1 MFENLTDKITN
12 VFNKLKGKGIIDE
25 NSLNEA
31 LREIRIA
38 LLESDVS
45 IKVAKDFIERV
56 KQKAL
61 GKEVIKSV
69 SPSQMVVKIVND
81 ELTSLLGSESYEIN
95 LKSKPPAI
103 MLMVGLQGSG
113 KTTTSAK
120 LAKWIEKNKNKKVLM
135 ASLDIYRPAAQEQLL
150 TLGAD
155 NTIAV
160 LPKQDKKKPLDIAK
174 IAKKHAED
182 NDFDVL
188 ILDSAGRNHV
198 DKKMMLEIQEI
209 SKFSS
214 FTEIFFIS
222 DSLTGQDAVNTATSF
237 SEKVDLTGIILT
249 RLDGDGRGGAALSM
263 KETINRPIK
272 FIGVGEKIDDFEV
285 FHPDRIANR
294 ILGMGDVVSLVEK
307 ASEQIDKEDA
317 EKLQKKILKGKFS
330 LVDYSKQ
337 LDQLTNMGGIQGFL
351 KYLPGMS
358 GLKEKVEQ
366 SMENSDIFKKQKA
379 IISSMTKKEKNFPDI
394 VKASRKIR
402 ISKGSGTS
410 VQDINKLLKQFK
422 KMSQMM
428 KKMGKNKNLE
438 NMMSSGQ
445 WVTCNLYLIKT
456 NFNQRRTKWQ

>member
-1 MFENLTDKITN
+1 MFENLTEKITGI
-12 VFNKLKGKGIIDE
+12 FDKLKGKGIIDE
-25 NSLNEA
+25 TSLSEA

-45 IKVAKDFIERV
+45 IQVAKDFIEKVRT
-56 KQKAL
+56 KAL
-61 GKEVIKSV
+61 GKEIVKSV

-81 ELTSLLGSESYEIN
+81 ELTDLLGSESYEVN

-103 MLMVGLQGSG
+103 ILMVGLQGSG

-120 LAKWIEKNKNKKVLM
+120 LAKWIEKNKSKKVLM

-150 TLGAD
+150 TLGE
-155 NTIAV
+155 NNKIAV

-174 IAKKHAED
+174 IAKKEAED
-182 NDFDVL
+182 KDFDVL
-188 ILDSAGRNHV
+188 ILDSAGRNHI
-198 DKKMMLEIQEI
+198 DKKMMSEIKDI
-209 SKFSS
+209 SNFSK
-214 FTEIFFIS
+214 FTEIFFVS
-222 DSLTGQDAVNTATSF
+222 DSLTGQDAVNTAASF

-263 KETINRPIK
+263 KETINKPIK

-317 EKLQKKILKGKFS
+317 EKLQKKILKGRFS
-330 LVDYSKQ
+330 LTDYSKQ

-366 SMENSDIFKKQKA
+366 SIENSDIFKKQKA

-410 VQDINKLLKQFK
+410 VQDVNKLLKQFK

-428 KKMGKNKNLE
+428 KKMGKNKNFE
-438 NMMSSGQ
+438 NIMSSGQ
-445 WVTCNLYLIKT
+445 MGDLQSLLNK
-456 NFNQRRTKWQ
+456 NKF

>member
-1 MFENLTDKITN
+1 MFENLTEKITGI
-12 VFNKLKGKGIIDE
+12 FDKLKGKGIIDE
-25 NSLNEA
+25 TSLSEA

-45 IKVAKDFIERV
+45 IQVAKDFIEKVRT
-56 KQKAL
+56 KAL
-61 GKEVIKSV
+61 GKEIVKSV

-81 ELTSLLGSESYEIN
+81 ELTDLLGSESYEVN

-103 MLMVGLQGSG
+103 ILMVGLQGSG

-120 LAKWIEKNKNKKVLM
+120 LAKWIEKNKSKKVLM

-150 TLGAD
+150 TLGE
-155 NTIAV
+155 NNKIAV

-174 IAKKHAED
+174 IAKKEAED
-182 NDFDVL
+182 KDFDVL
-188 ILDSAGRNHV
+188 ILDSAGRNHI
-198 DKKMMLEIQEI
+198 DKKMMSEIKDI
-209 SKFSS
+209 SNFSK
-214 FTEIFFIS
+214 FTEIFFVS
-222 DSLTGQDAVNTATSF
+222 DSLTGQDAVNTAASF

-263 KETINRPIK
+263 KETINKPIK

-317 EKLQKKILKGKFS
+317 EKLQKKILKGRFS
-330 LVDYSKQ
+330 LTDYSKQ

-366 SMENSDIFKKQKA
+366 SIENSDIFKKQKA
-379 IISSMTKKEKNFPDI
+379 IISSMTKKEKSFPDI

-410 VQDINKLLKQFK
+410 VQDVNKLLKQFK

-428 KKMGKNKNLE
+428 KKMGKNKNFE

-445 WVTCNLYLIKT
+445 MGDLQSLLNK
-456 NFNQRRTKWQ
+456 NKF

>member
-69 SPSQMVVKIVND
+69 SPSQMVVKVVND

-103 MLMVGLQGSG
+103 ILMVGLQGSG

-188 ILDSAGRNHV
+188 ILDSAGRNHI
-198 DKKMMLEIQEI
+198 DKMMMLEIQEI

-263 KETINRPIK
+263 KETINKPIK

-445 WVTCNLYLIKT
+445 MGDLQSLLNK
-456 NFNQRRTKWQ
+456 NKF

>member
-1 MFENLTDKITN
+1 MFENLTEKITD

-263 KETINRPIK
+263 KETINKPIK

-330 LVDYSKQ
+330 LADYSKQ

-445 WVTCNLYLIKT
+445 MGDLQSLLNK
-456 NFNQRRTKWQ
+456 NKF

>member
-1 MFENLTDKITN
+1 MFENLTEKITGI
-12 VFNKLKGKGIIDE
+12 FDKLKGKGIIDE
-25 NSLNEA
+25 TSLNEA

-45 IKVAKDFIERV
+45 IKVAKDFIEKVRT
-56 KQKAL
+56 KAL
-61 GKEVIKSV
+61 GKEIIKSV

-81 ELTSLLGSESYEIN
+81 ELTDLLGSESYEVN

-103 MLMVGLQGSG
+103 ILMVGLQGSG

-120 LAKWIEKNKNKKVLM
+120 LAKWIEKNKSKKVLM

-150 TLGAD
+150 TLGE
-155 NTIAV
+155 NNKIAV

-174 IAKKHAED
+174 IAKKEAED
-182 NDFDVL
+182 KDFDVL
-188 ILDSAGRNHV
+188 ILDSAGRNHI
-198 DKKMMLEIQEI
+198 DKKMMLEIKDI
-209 SKFSS
+209 SHFSK
-214 FTEIFFIS
+214 FTEIFFVS
-222 DSLTGQDAVNTATSF
+222 DSLTGQDAVNTAASF

-263 KETINRPIK
+263 KETINKPIK

-317 EKLQKKILKGKFS
+317 EKLQKKILKGRFS
-330 LVDYSKQ
+330 LTDYSKQ

-366 SMENSDIFKKQKA
+366 SIENSDIFKKQKA
-379 IISSMTKKEKNFPDI
+379 IISSMTKKEKSFPDI

-428 KKMGKNKNLE
+428 KKMGKNKNFE

-445 WVTCNLYLIKT
+445 MGDLQSLLNK
-456 NFNQRRTKWQ
+456 NKF

>member
-222 DSLTGQDAVNTATSF
+222 DSLTGQDAVNTASSF

-263 KETINRPIK
+263 KETINKPIK

-330 LVDYSKQ
+330 LADYSKQ

-422 KMSQMM
+422 KKSLMM
-428 KKMGKNKNLE
+428 KNMGKNKNLE

-445 WVTCNLYLIKT
+445 MGDLQSLLNK
-456 NFNQRRTKWQ
+456 NKF

>member
-1 MFENLTDKITN
+1 VFENLTDKITN

-160 LPKQDKKKPLDIAK
+160 LPKQDKKKPLEIAK

-330 LVDYSKQ
+330 LADYSKQ

-445 WVTCNLYLIKT
+445 MGDLQSLLNK
-456 NFNQRRTKWQ
+456 NKF

>member
-1 MFENLTDKITN
+1 MFENLTEKITGI
-12 VFNKLKGKGIIDE
+12 FDKLKGKGIIDE
-25 NSLNEA
+25 TSLSEA

-45 IKVAKDFIERV
+45 IQVAKDFIEKVRT
-56 KQKAL
+56 KAL
-61 GKEVIKSV
+61 GKEIVKSV

-81 ELTSLLGSESYEIN
+81 ELTDLLGSESYEVN

-103 MLMVGLQGSG
+103 ILMVGLQGSG

-120 LAKWIEKNKNKKVLM
+120 LAKWIEKNKSKKVLM

-150 TLGAD
+150 TLGE
-155 NTIAV
+155 NNKIAV

-174 IAKKHAED
+174 IAKKEAED
-182 NDFDVL
+182 KDFDVL
-188 ILDSAGRNHV
+188 ILDSAGRNHI
-198 DKKMMLEIQEI
+198 DKKMMSEIKDI
-209 SKFSS
+209 SNFSK
-214 FTEIFFIS
+214 FTEIFFVS
-222 DSLTGQDAVNTATSF
+222 DSLTGQDAVNTAASF
-237 SEKVDLTGIILT
+237 SEKLDLTGIILT

-263 KETINRPIK
+263 KETINKPIK

-317 EKLQKKILKGKFS
+317 EKLQKKILKGRFS
-330 LVDYSKQ
+330 LTDYSKQ

-366 SMENSDIFKKQKA
+366 SIENSDIFKKQKA
-379 IISSMTKKEKNFPDI
+379 IISSMTKKEKSFPDI

-445 WVTCNLYLIKT
+445 MGDLQSLLNK
-456 NFNQRRTKWQ
+456 NKF

>member
-25 NSLNEA
+25 NSLSEA

-69 SPSQMVVKIVND
+69 SPSQMVVKVVND

-103 MLMVGLQGSG
+103 ILMVGLQGSG

-160 LPKQDKKKPLDIAK
+160 LPKQDKKPLDIAK

-188 ILDSAGRNHV
+188 ILDSAGRNHI
-198 DKKMMLEIQEI
+198 DKMMMLEIQEI

-222 DSLTGQDAVNTATSF
+222 DSLTGQDAVNTASSF

-263 KETINRPIK
+263 KETINKPIK

-330 LVDYSKQ
+330 LTDYSKQ
-337 LDQLTNMGGIQGFL
+337 LDQLTNMGGVQGFL

-445 WVTCNLYLIKT
+445 MGDLQSLLNK
-456 NFNQRRTKWQ
+456 NKF

>member
-188 ILDSAGRNHV
+188 ILDSAGRNHI
-198 DKKMMLEIQEI
+198 DKMMMLEIQEI

-263 KETINRPIK
+263 KETINKPIK
-272 FIGVGEKIDDFEV
+272 FIGIGEKIDDFEV

-330 LVDYSKQ
+330 LADYSKQ

-445 WVTCNLYLIKT
+445 MGDLQSLLNK
-456 NFNQRRTKWQ
+456 NKF

>member
-81 ELTSLLGSESYEIN
+81 ELPSLLGSESYEIN

-263 KETINRPIK
+263 KETINKPIK

-330 LVDYSKQ
+330 LADYSKQ

-445 WVTCNLYLIKT
+445 MGDLQSLLNK
-456 NFNQRRTKWQ
+456 NKF

>member
-1 MFENLTDKITN
+1 MFENLTDKITD

-160 LPKQDKKKPLDIAK
+160 LPKQDKKKPLEIAK

-445 WVTCNLYLIKT
+445 MGDLQSLLNK
-456 NFNQRRTKWQ
+456 NKF

>member
-1 MFENLTDKITN
+1 MFENLTEKITGI
-12 VFNKLKGKGIIDE
+12 FDKLKGKGIIDE
-25 NSLNEA
+25 TSLSEA

-45 IKVAKDFIERV
+45 IQVAKDFIEKVRT
-56 KQKAL
+56 KAL
-61 GKEVIKSV
+61 GKEIVKSV

-81 ELTSLLGSESYEIN
+81 ELTDLLGSESYEVN

-103 MLMVGLQGSG
+103 ILMVGLQGSG

-120 LAKWIEKNKNKKVLM
+120 LAKWIEKNKSKKVLM

-150 TLGAD
+150 TLGEH
-155 NTIAV
+155 NKIAV

-174 IAKKHAED
+174 IAKKEAED
-182 NDFDVL
+182 KDFDVL
-188 ILDSAGRNHV
+188 ILDSAGRNHI
-198 DKKMMLEIQEI
+198 DKKMMSEIKDI
-209 SKFSS
+209 SNFSK
-214 FTEIFFIS
+214 FTEIFFVS
-222 DSLTGQDAVNTATSF
+222 DSLTGQDAVNTAASF

-263 KETINRPIK
+263 KETINKPIK

-317 EKLQKKILKGKFS
+317 EKLQKKILKGRFS
-330 LVDYSKQ
+330 LTDYSKQ

-366 SMENSDIFKKQKA
+366 SIENSDIFKKQKA
-379 IISSMTKKEKNFPDI
+379 IISSMTKKEKSFPDI

-410 VQDINKLLKQFK
+410 VQDVNKLLKQFK

-428 KKMGKNKNLE
+428 KKMGKNKNFE

-445 WVTCNLYLIKT
+445 MGDLQSLLNK
-456 NFNQRRTKWQ
+456 NKF

>member
-81 ELTSLLGSESYEIN
+81 ELTTLLGSESYEIN

-155 NTIAV
+155 NTISV
-160 LPKQDKKKPLDIAK
+160 LPKQDKKKPLEIAK
-174 IAKKHAED
+174 IAKKHAEN

-237 SEKVDLTGIILT
+237 SEKIDLTGIILT

-263 KETINRPIK
+263 KETINKPIK

-445 WVTCNLYLIKT
+445 MGDLQSLLNK
-456 NFNQRRTKWQ
+456 NKF

>member
-394 VKASRKIR
+394 VKAPRKIR

-445 WVTCNLYLIKT
+445 MGDLQSLLNK
-456 NFNQRRTKWQ
+456 NKF

>member
-1 MFENLTDKITN
+1 
-12 VFNKLKGKGIIDE
+12 
-25 NSLNEA
+25 
-31 LREIRIA
+31 
-38 LLESDVS
+38 
-45 IKVAKDFIERV
+45 
-56 KQKAL
+56 
-61 GKEVIKSV
+61 
-69 SPSQMVVKIVND
+69 MVVKVVND

-222 DSLTGQDAVNTATSF
+222 DSLTGQDAVNTASSF

-445 WVTCNLYLIKT
+445 MGDLQSLLNK
-456 NFNQRRTKWQ
+456 NKF